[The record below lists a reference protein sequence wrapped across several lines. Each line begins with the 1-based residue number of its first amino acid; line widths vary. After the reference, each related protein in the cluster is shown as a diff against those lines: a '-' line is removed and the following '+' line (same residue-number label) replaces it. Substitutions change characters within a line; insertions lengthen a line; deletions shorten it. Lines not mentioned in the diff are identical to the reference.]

1 MIRAENLGKTF
12 RKVVALEGLDLEVAP
27 GEIYGLL
34 GANGAGKS
42 TTIRIFLNF
51 IEPTSGRA
59 WIDGLDVGKHPKEVR
74 RKLAYIPEQVMLYP
88 QLSGLENVRYFTAL
102 AGVEESGEARVLEL
116 MAEAGIAASEA
127 VRPLKTYSKGMRQKT
142 GIAIALA
149 KEAKVLLLDEPT
161 SGLDPQASFEFSRL
175 LVGLADKG
183 VSILMATH
191 DMFRARD
198 TAHRAGFMRQGKLL
212 REVRMQDLGHGELED
227 IYLEIMRA

>member
-1 MIRAENLGKTF
+1 MIRAEKLGKTF
-12 RKVVALEGLDLEVAP
+12 RKVVALEDLNLEVAA

-42 TTIRIFLNF
+42 TTIQIFLNF

-59 WIDGLDVGKHPKEVR
+59 SIDGLDVGQHPKEIR
-74 RKLAYIPEQVMLYP
+74 RRLAYIPEQVMLYP
-88 QLSGLENVRYFTAL
+88 QLTGLENVCYFTAL
-102 AGVEESGEARVLEL
+102 AGMEESGETRVLEL
-116 MAEAGIAASEA
+116 MAQAGISASEA
-127 VRPLKTYSKGMRQKT
+127 VRPLRTYSKGMRQKT

-175 LVGLADKG
+175 LVGLADTG

-198 TAHRAGFMRQGKLL
+198 TAHRAGFMRRGKLL
-212 REVRMQDLGHGELED
+212 REVRMEDLGHGELED
-227 IYLEIMRA
+227 IYLEIMRS